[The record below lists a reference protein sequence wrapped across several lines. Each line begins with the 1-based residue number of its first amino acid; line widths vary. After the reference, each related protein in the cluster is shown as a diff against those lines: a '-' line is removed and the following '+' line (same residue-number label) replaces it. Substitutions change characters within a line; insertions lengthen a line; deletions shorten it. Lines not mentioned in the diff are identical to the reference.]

1 MGFFSF
7 ITLRKLTFKLD
18 DKQAFQLP
26 FSLNLGL
33 IMS

>member
-1 MGFFSF
+1 MDFFSF

>member
-1 MGFFSF
+1 MDLFSF
-7 ITLRKLTFKLD
+7 ITLRKLTFNLD

-33 IMS
+33 ILS